1 MTMAGETI
9 EELRTRENNPFLK
22 VISATELDKMLR
34 LFYQSLSEP
43 FREITEEDYYDLLDV
58 LPPLRMRQKTRSLW
72 VNRTT
77 GACTLLCFT
86 REGRYFKG
94 LRSIQTPT
102 IRTGPSDRPSYGSH
116 QPKGNNLQRRKG
128 REKR

>member
-34 LFYQSLSEP
+34 LYHQSLSEP

-77 GACTLLCFT
+77 GACTLSASPVKEDTSRVCAPYKPHNQNWT
-86 REGRYFKG
+86 VR
-94 LRSIQTPT
+94 
-102 IRTGPSDRPSYGSH
+102 
-116 QPKGNNLQRRKG
+116 
-128 REKR
+128 